1 MELMQ
6 YVDVVRKW
14 IWLIV
19 LSTVLAAGT
28 SLVASW
34 LTTPVYKTSTT
45 LMVSQTIQDPNP
57 SSGDIYA
64 SQQLAQT
71 YVQLARR
78 EPILRATVETLGLKQ
93 SWESLRNQVSAV
105 PVQGTQL
112 IEISVLDTSPAR
124 AQAIANEI
132 ARQLILQSPTTP
144 SPERQ
149 ARIAFIQS
157 QLPLLEERI
166 RQAQQEVL
174 NLGEQISVSNSAR
187 QIQDLSQQQSFLNSQ
202 ITQWQTTYTQMLEAL
217 NQGTLNYL
225 SVVETASLPA
235 RPISPNI
242 PLNVGLAAIIGLALA
257 LGGAF
262 LMEYLDDT
270 VRSPEEAQKLI
281 GVPALT
287 VISKIEGES
296 KLIALTEPRS
306 PITEA
311 YRELRT
317 NLQFSA
323 LDLPLKTILVTSASP
338 GEGKSIT
345 AANLA
350 IVMAQ
355 GGYSVL
361 LVDAD
366 LRRPVLHKLF
376 NLNNGRGLT
385 TWLVGSETRLNEL
398 PGLGSGWMQNS
409 GVLSED
415 LKTFS
420 QTTRIAGLRVIT
432 SGGLPPNPSEVLG
445 SERMRQFLNEAQ
457 HAFDVVII
465 DSPPCAAVTD
475 PVVLSQVVDGVL
487 LVLDAHSTVRQAA
500 RRASENLRNVNA
512 RLVGMVINRLDRSKG
527 RYYYYSRYYSS
538 YYYSDSD
545 QEQGQGRASKNNGHK
560 NGRRIGW
567 GRKPAQQSEQTD
579 DAALEE
585 NKVVD

>member
-225 SVVETASLPA
+225 SVVETASLPV

-242 PLNVGLAAIIGLALA
+242 PLNVALAAVIGLALA

-270 VRSPEEAQKLI
+270 VRSPDEAQKLI
-281 GVPALT
+281 GAPALT

-323 LDLPLKTILVTSASP
+323 LDLPLKTILVTSASL

-385 TWLVGSETRLNEL
+385 TWLVGAETRLNEL

-409 GVLSED
+409 SVPSED

-420 QTTRIAGLRVIT
+420 QATRIAGLRVIT
-432 SGGLPPNPSEVLG
+432 SGGLPPNPAEVLG
-445 SERMRQFLNEAQ
+445 SERMRQFLTEAQ

-465 DSPPCAAVTD
+465 DSPPCGAVTD
-475 PVVLSQVVDGVL
+475 PVVLSQAVDGVL

-538 YYYSDSD
+538 YYYSDSGA
-545 QEQGQGRASKNNGHK
+545 EQGQGRASKNNGHK
-560 NGRRIGW
+560 NGRRIGL
-567 GRKPAQQSEQTD
+567 GRKPTQTAGQTD
-579 DAALEE
+579 DETVEE
-585 NKVVD
+585 TQTVE

>member
-225 SVVETASLPA
+225 SVVETASLPV

-465 DSPPCAAVTD
+465 DSPPCGAVTD
-475 PVVLSQVVDGVL
+475 PVVLSQAVDGVL

-585 NKVVD
+585 NKAVD

>member
-338 GEGKSIT
+338 CEGKSIT

-409 GVLSED
+409 GALSED

-420 QTTRIAGLRVIT
+420 QATRIAGLRVIT

-465 DSPPCAAVTD
+465 DSPPCGAVTD

>member
-409 GVLSED
+409 GALSED

-420 QTTRIAGLRVIT
+420 QATRIAGLRVIT

-465 DSPPCAAVTD
+465 DSPPCGAVTD

>member
-225 SVVETASLPA
+225 SVVETASLPV

-281 GVPALT
+281 GAPALT

-398 PGLGSGWMQNS
+398 PGFGSMQNS

-465 DSPPCAAVTD
+465 DSPPCGAVTD
-475 PVVLSQVVDGVL
+475 PVVLSQAVDGVL

-545 QEQGQGRASKNNGHK
+545 QEQRQGRASKNNGHK

>member
-6 YVDVVRKW
+6 YFDVVRKW
-14 IWLIV
+14 FWLIV
-19 LSTVLAAGT
+19 VSTVIAAGA

-34 LTTPVYKTSTT
+34 LATPVYKTSTT

-78 EPILRATVETLGLKQ
+78 EPILRATVDALGLKQ
-93 SWESLRNQVSAV
+93 SWESLRGQVSAV

-124 AQAIANEI
+124 GQAIANEI

-157 QLPLLEERI
+157 QLPLLEDRI
-166 RQAQQEVL
+166 RQAQQDVL

-225 SVVETASLPA
+225 SVVETASLPS

-242 PLNVGLAAIIGLALA
+242 PMNVALAAVIGLALA

-262 LMEYLDDT
+262 LLEYLDDT

-281 GVPALT
+281 GAPALT
-287 VISKIEGES
+287 VISRIDGES

-323 LDLPLKTILVTSASP
+323 LDLPLKTILVTSSSP

-361 LVDAD
+361 LLDAD

-385 TWLVGSETRLNEL
+385 TWLVGAETRLSEL

-409 GVLSED
+409 TLPTED

-420 QTTRIAGLRVIT
+420 QATRVAGLRVVT
-432 SGGLPPNPSEVLG
+432 AGGLPPNPAEVLG
-445 SERMRQFLNEAQ
+445 SERMRQFLSEAQ
-457 HAFDVVII
+457 QAFDVVIV
-465 DSPPCAAVTD
+465 DSPPCGAVTD
-475 PVVLSQVVDGVL
+475 PVVLSQAVDGVL
-487 LVLDAHSTVRQAA
+487 LVLDAHRTARQAA

-538 YYYSDSD
+538 YYYQTDER
-545 QEQGQGRASKNNGHK
+545 QEGDAKHNGHRN

-567 GRKPAQQSEQTD
+567 GRKPAQVAMPSEQKV
-579 DAALEE
+579 EE
-585 NKVVD
+585 GEQVE

>member
-6 YVDVVRKW
+6 YFDVVRKW
-14 IWLIV
+14 FWLIV
-19 LSTVLAAGT
+19 ISTVIAAGA

-34 LTTPVYKTSTT
+34 LATPVYKTSTT

-57 SSGDIYA
+57 TSGDIYA

-78 EPILRATVETLGLKQ
+78 EPILRATVEALGLKQ
-93 SWESLRNQVSAV
+93 SWESLRGQVSAV

-124 AQAIANEI
+124 GQAIANEI

-157 QLPLLEERI
+157 QLPLLEDRI
-166 RQAQQEVL
+166 RQAQQDVL
-174 NLGEQISVSNSAR
+174 DLGEQISVSNSAR

-225 SVVETASLPA
+225 SVVETASLPS

-242 PLNVGLAAIIGLALA
+242 PMNVALAAVIGLVLA

-262 LMEYLDDT
+262 LLEYLDDT

-287 VISKIEGES
+287 VISKIEGAS

-323 LDLPLKTILVTSASP
+323 LDLPLKTILVTSSSP

-350 IVMAQ
+350 VVMAQ

-361 LVDAD
+361 LLDAD
-366 LRRPVLHKLF
+366 LRRSVLHKLF

-385 TWLVGSETRLNEL
+385 TWLVGAETRLSDL

-409 GVLSED
+409 ALPTED

-420 QTTRIAGLRVIT
+420 QATRVAGLRVVT
-432 SGGLPPNPSEVLG
+432 AGGLPPNPAEVLG
-445 SERMRQFLNEAQ
+445 SERMRQFLSEAQ
-457 HAFDVVII
+457 QTFDVVIV
-465 DSPPCAAVTD
+465 DSPPCGAVTD
-475 PVVLSQVVDGVL
+475 PVVLAQAVDGVL
-487 LVLDAHSTVRQAA
+487 LVLDAHSTARQAA

-538 YYYSDSD
+538 YYYESDE
-545 QEQGQGRASKNNGHK
+545 EQGASKHNGHK
-560 NGRRIGW
+560 SNGWRIGW
-567 GRKPAQQSEQTD
+567 GRKPAQAPVQSEQVV
-579 DAALEE
+579 EE
-585 NKVVD
+585 GETVE

>member
-409 GVLSED
+409 GALSED

-420 QTTRIAGLRVIT
+420 QATRIAGLRVIT

-465 DSPPCAAVTD
+465 DSPPCGAVTD

-585 NKVVD
+585 NKAVD